1 MSWVTVTPSKVQKIS
16 LRIHRAE
23 CYTIPE
29 LVADVKEQMPEVE
42 EQLQEIIHNLCGG
55 TNGDQMNAAMLMP
68 MVITNNEESVLS
80 LLPEKAQRIIKSLL
94 IKEIQRESC
103 QSIKC
108 DFSVPV
114 DFTLDDL
121 KKLVRNEIHYS
132 EVVSIYDYVY
142 APVFTNI
149 HGGGYNVVVYVA
161 INHRQTDQ
169 RIFNLI
175 NENSR
180 NIVNSLNQI
189 SLSIWE
195 R

>member
-16 LRIHRAE
+16 LRILRAE
-23 CYTIPE
+23 WYTIPE

-68 MVITNNEESVLS
+68 MVATNNEESVLS
-80 LLPEKAQRIIKSLL
+80 LLPEKAQRIIRSLL
-94 IKEIQRESC
+94 IKEIQRESR
-103 QSIKC
+103 QSIEC

-121 KKLVRNEIHYS
+121 KKLVSNEIHYS
-132 EVVSIYDYVY
+132 ETVSIYDYVY

-149 HGGGYNVVVYVA
+149 HGGGYNVVVFVA
-161 INHRQTDQ
+161 VNHKQTDQ

>member
-23 CYTIPE
+23 WYTIPE

-42 EQLQEIIHNLCGG
+42 EQLQEIIQNLCGG
-55 TNGDQMNAAMLMP
+55 TNGEKMNAAMLMP
-68 MVITNNEESVLS
+68 MVVTNNEESVLS

-132 EVVSIYDYVY
+132 EAVSIYDYVY

-161 INHRQTDQ
+161 VNHFKTDQ